1 MAVLFILFFGLM
13 ALGVPIAG
21 AIGLA
26 IFHNSATLGTMS
38 ASFIGRSLISSLDS
52 FPILAVPMFIL
63 AGEIM
68 GQGGISKR
76 LFNFANACLGWMT
89 GGVAIATIFTC
100 MLFGAISGSGVATF
114 AAVGLIMI
122 PLMEAQGYDK
132 GFVTGLTASA
142 GGLGVLIPP
151 SLPLVMY
158 GISANESIGSLFMGG
173 ILPGCVT
180 GLALMLYA
188 YFFCRRH
195 PVDNQL
201 NNRISIWK
209 SVKEGFWA
217 LLCPV
222 IILGGIY
229 GGIFTAT
236 EAAAVSV
243 LYGIL
248 VSKFIYKTIQ
258 FRQLPSFFL
267 NAARTNAPVLLIVTV
282 ATVFGRVLS
291 LAQFPTMVSNAVL
304 GISNNPI
311 VIMLIINLLLLVTG
325 MLMDT
330 LPAIVILTPILLPIA
345 TGIGISPLH
354 FGVIMIANLAIGFV
368 TPPIGVNLYTAAA
381 LTKMPVS
388 KVAKA
393 AVGPICALL
402 AALLLIN
409 IFPALSTFL
418 PGLLS

>member
-1 MAVLFILFFGLM
+1 MAILFLIFLGLM

-26 IFHNSATLGTMS
+26 IFHNSVTLETMS
-38 ASFIGRSLISSLDS
+38 AAFIGRSLISSLDS

-76 LFNFANACLGWMT
+76 LFNFANACLGWVT

-122 PLMEAQGYDK
+122 PLMEEQGYDK

-158 GISANESIGSLFMGG
+158 GISANQSIGSLFMGG
-173 ILPGCVT
+173 ILPGCIT
-180 GLALMLYA
+180 GLALMIYA

-195 PVDNQL
+195 PVDNQK
-201 NNRISIWK
+201 NNRISILQ

-217 LLCPV
+217 LLCPI

-229 GGIFTAT
+229 GGVFTAT

-248 VSKFIYKTIQ
+248 VSKFIYKTIRL
-258 FRQLPSFFL
+258 RQLPTFFL

-291 LAQFPTMVSNAVL
+291 LAQFPTMVSNTVL
-304 GISNNPI
+304 GISDNPI
-311 VIMLIINLLLLVTG
+311 VIMVIINLLLLVTG

-345 TGIGISPLH
+345 AGIGISPLH
-354 FGVIMIANLAIGFV
+354 FGIIMIANLAIGFV

-393 AVGPICALL
+393 AIGPICALL
-402 AALLLIN
+402 IALIFIN
-409 IFPALSTFL
+409 VFPSLSTFL
-418 PGLLS
+418 PGLL